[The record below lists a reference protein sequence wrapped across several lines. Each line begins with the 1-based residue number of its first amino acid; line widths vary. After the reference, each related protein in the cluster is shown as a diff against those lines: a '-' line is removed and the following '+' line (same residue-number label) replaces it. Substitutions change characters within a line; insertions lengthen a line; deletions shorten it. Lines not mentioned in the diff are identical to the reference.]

1 MIVVATVDE
10 YVPKPIE
17 HVAEILSQLKK
28 ILLILWRV
36 KIMKKI
42 ALLLA
47 IIFSLSII
55 PTIVGAVD
63 IPLRVV
69 VNGSKITFPDAQPF
83 IDSNSRTQIPVSF
96 IVKEL
101 GASVTWSAKEKKAV
115 FSKGSNKMTIYIGKK
130 EYDLNGKKMQMD
142 TAAILK
148 DNRTFVPVKYVAEAF
163 NATVTWEGDIKTVY
177 VDIKKPTSG
186 ERNIAGFKV
195 AQETGWLGVYD
206 VPEDDRIDMAIVI
219 STTVAEDIPKQIDDM
234 ASILSQK
241 CDKSTV
247 DAVIAHIKPKTAP
260 SVHLDE
266 KFIYDNK
273 TQRYIWIKESRS
285 FSISINYISSET
297 SKKYKE
303 EGI

>member
-1 MIVVATVDE
+1 
-10 YVPKPIE
+10 
-17 HVAEILSQLKK
+17 
-28 ILLILWRV
+28 
-36 KIMKKI
+36 MKKI

-47 IIFSLSII
+47 IIFSLSMI
-55 PTIVGAVD
+55 PAMVGAVD

-96 IVKEL
+96 IAKEL

-177 VDIKKPTSG
+177 VDIKKPTG
-186 ERNIAGFKV
+186 DTEKIAGFNV
-195 AQETGWLGVYD
+195 PIDTGYLSVLKPD
-206 VPEDDRIDMAIVI
+206 DDRVDLRIIIVVTDEGAI
-219 STTVAEDIPKQIDDM
+219 SKQISGM
-234 ASILSQK
+234 AEILSQK

-247 DAVIAHIKPKTAP
+247 DAVVEYVKQKKDASI
-260 SVHLDE
+260 HLNE
-266 KFIYDNK
+266 KYIYDKK

-285 FSISINYISSET
+285 FDISVNYLTSES
-297 SKKYKE
+297 SKKHKDL
-303 EGI
+303 GD

>member
-1 MIVVATVDE
+1 
-10 YVPKPIE
+10 
-17 HVAEILSQLKK
+17 
-28 ILLILWRV
+28 
-36 KIMKKI
+36 MKKI

-47 IIFSLSII
+47 IIFSLSMI
-55 PTIVGAVD
+55 PAMVGAVD

-186 ERNIAGFKV
+186 ETRNIAGFVIPK
-195 AQETGWLGVYD
+195 ETNYLIVTSA
-206 VPEDDRIDMAIVI
+206 EDDDRVDLQMIIVA
-219 STTVAEDIPKQIDDM
+219 TVDEYVPKQIEHV
-234 ASILSQK
+234 AEILSQK

-247 DAVIAHIKPKTAP
+247 DAVVAHVKQKTSSAA
-260 SVHLDE
+260 HLDE
-266 KFIYDNK
+266 IFIYDK
-273 TQRYIWIKESRS
+273 KSQRYIWIEESRS
-285 FSISINYISSET
+285 FSVCINYFTSET
-297 SKKYKE
+297 SKKYKQK
-303 EGI
+303 GN